1 MGYNPLYTLVENI
14 GESGTIAQL
23 VEHRVEAAGV
33 GGSNPFGSTKLC
45 RWQRWSYCTCL
56 KNKIS
61 QFDSGSSHNKL
72 KKFMRLNTWLVSEK

>member
-33 GGSNPFGSTKLC
+33 GGSNPSSSTNVAMAEMVLLHLFEAQDIQV
-45 RWQRWSYCTCL
+45 RFLFFTQ
-56 KNKIS
+56 
-61 QFDSGSSHNKL
+61 
-72 KKFMRLNTWLVSEK
+72 